1 MPTIIAVTVAV
12 TIAAYLVGSISS
24 AILVARAM
32 GLPDPRGEGSGN
44 PGATNV
50 LRYGGKLAGGL
61 TLLGDGAKG
70 TLPVVAAVL
79 IGLPEPG
86 LGAVGLAAFLG
97 HVFPVFF
104 GFRGG
109 KGIATGLGVL
119 LGWSWLVFGAVVMT
133 WLVVAGIG
141 RMSSLAA
148 LVAFLVAPL
157 YIQLIDATP
166 WVAVAALVMTA
177 ATYWRHTG
185 NIRRIAAGTEPKIG
199 RSG

>member
-1 MPTIIAVTVAV
+1 MPTMIAVTVAV

-86 LGAVGLAAFLG
+86 LAAVGLAAFLG

-119 LGWSWLVFGAVVMT
+119 LGWSWLVFGAVVVT
-133 WLVVAGIG
+133 WLVVAAIG

>member
-1 MPTIIAVTVAV
+1 MLTSLLL
-12 TIAAYLVGSISS
+12 TIAAYLLGSLSS
-24 AILVARAM
+24 AILVSRAM

-50 LRYGGKLAGGL
+50 LRYGGRVAGGM

-70 TLPVVAAVL
+70 TLPVLAGVL
-79 IGLPEPG
+79 LGIPDAGLA
-86 LGAVGLAAFLG
+86 AVGLAAFLG

-104 GFRGG
+104 GFQGG

-119 LGWSWLVFGAVVMT
+119 LGWSWLTFLAAVAT
-133 WLVVAGIG
+133 WLVVAAIA

-148 LVAFLVAPL
+148 LVAFLLAPV
-157 YIQLIDATP
+157 YIYAFQATP
-166 WVAVAALVMTA
+166 WISAAAIAMTA

-185 NIRRIAAGTEPKIG
+185 NIRRILAGTEPKLG
-199 RSG
+199 RSRS

>member
-1 MPTIIAVTVAV
+1 MLTSIAL
-12 TIAAYLVGSISS
+12 TIAAYLLGSLSS
-24 AILVARAM
+24 AIIVSRVM

-50 LRYGGKLAGGL
+50 LRYGGRIAGGL

-70 TLPVVAAVL
+70 TIPVLAGVLVA
-79 IGLPEPG
+79 IPDPG
-86 LGAVGLAAFLG
+86 LAAVGLAAFLG

-104 GFRGG
+104 GFQGG

-119 LGWSWLVFGAVVMT
+119 LGWSWLTFLAAVAS
-133 WLVVAGIG
+133 WLVVAAIG

-148 LVAFLVAPL
+148 LIAFLLAPA
-157 YIQLIDATP
+157 YIYAFEGTP
-166 WVAVAALVMTA
+166 WISAGALAMTA

-185 NIRRIAAGTEPKIG
+185 NIRRILAGTEPRIG
-199 RSG
+199 ASR